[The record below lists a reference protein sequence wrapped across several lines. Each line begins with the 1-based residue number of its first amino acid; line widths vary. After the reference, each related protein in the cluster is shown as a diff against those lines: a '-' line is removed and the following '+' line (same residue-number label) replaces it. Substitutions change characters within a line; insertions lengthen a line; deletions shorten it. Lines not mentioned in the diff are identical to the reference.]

1 MPETVMVRRELQL
14 KNMLFI
20 FVQLLV
26 SKLERS
32 RVVRLLQHTNIP
44 FMLETLIVLKFDK
57 SIFFSFRHRLNIH
70 AILTHSE
77 VSKYSIFSIV
87 SMHSLEYFGLE
98 LEIINT
104 KEFKASQINHD
115 TGEYEKIPL
124 SQRTKIVAG
133 HKVQRDLYSAF
144 AMANRKDLETI
155 DRQKCIDNFEKFLE
169 IQERIINN
177 LKAIGDD
184 LPACM
189 GIK

>member
-1 MPETVMVRRELQL
+1 MDLRLEQQS
-14 KNMLFI
+14 NIQFMLTTFE
-20 FVQLLV
+20 V

-115 TGEYEKIPL
+115 IGEYEKIPL

-177 LKAIGDD
+177 LKARGDD

>member
-1 MPETVMVRRELQL
+1 
-14 KNMLFI
+14 
-20 FVQLLV
+20 
-26 SKLERS
+26 
-32 RVVRLLQHTNIP
+32 
-44 FMLETLIVLKFDK
+44 
-57 SIFFSFRHRLNIH
+57 
-70 AILTHSE
+70 
-77 VSKYSIFSIV
+77 
-87 SMHSLEYFGLE
+87 MHSLEYFGLE

-177 LKAIGDD
+177 LKARGDD

>member
-1 MPETVMVRRELQL
+1 MYRHYLNSDTPIELFKMSCGSPYVDKTLMIRDLSKRINTNNRYICVTRPRRFGKTLNNNSPGKFVRDFA
-14 KNMLFI
+14 K
-20 FVQLLV
+20 
-26 SKLERS
+26 K
-32 RVVRLLQHTNIP
+32 
-44 FMLETLIVLKFDK
+44 
-57 SIFFSFRHRLNIH
+57 
-70 AILTHSE
+70 
-77 VSKYSIFSIV
+77 
-87 SMHSLEYFGLE
+87 LEYFGLE
-98 LEIINT
+98 LEMINT

-144 AMANRKDLETI
+144 AMANRRDLKTI

-177 LKAIGDD
+177 LKARGDD